1 MPLVAGVAF
10 LFAFGGLG
18 VLPKMSAETNGE
30 HESHT
35 RPVELPENPAA
46 RAAWE
51 RLPLLD
57 EHGRI
62 PAGARKRAYEQ
73 MKAMPFRPEVWAE
86 FYPKGSIAQS
96 TRPQVGGWQSIG
108 PGNIGGR
115 TRSILIHPT
124 TPTTLWLG
132 SVGGGVWKTTNR

>member
-57 EHGRI
+57 EHGRTRHFF
-62 PAGARKRAYEQ
+62 GKGNKQ
-73 MKAMPFRPEVWAE
+73 MKATPVSPPGKVGAE
-86 FYPKGSIAQS
+86 KNPLKGLNRTIGLAINWS
-96 TRPQVGGWQSIG
+96 WQY
-108 PGNIGGR
+108 R
-115 TRSILIHPT
+115 R
-124 TPTTLWLG
+124 
-132 SVGGGVWKTTNR
+132 